1 MLTQRGEV
9 LCSQDDDLLDNC
21 VFRKNKQ
28 TAFIVLKLIIAIL
41 FTHAYNQPLLIIFLI
56 FFFLNRLSFQ
66 LFQFGTQNSVIT
78 TIIDGS
84 SGPR

>member
-21 VFRKNKQ
+21 VFRKKLKKTKQNKQ

-56 FFFLNRLSFQ
+56 FFF
-66 LFQFGTQNSVIT
+66 
-78 TIIDGS
+78 
-84 SGPR
+84 